1 MKKRNLLCILIIVL
15 SVGAFLGYR
24 MLDAVRTDTRAPE
37 IRVPDGVLEA
47 SVQEPRSALTRGMT
61 ATDREDGDVT
71 DSLVVESI
79 GILGANGTV
88 SVTYAAFDAAG
99 NVAKA
104 QREVRFT
111 DYHSPRFVLKEPLIY
126 TYNSNFDIL
135 RTVGAQDVLDGDIQH
150 RIRAMTMEETSINV
164 TGMHHVEFRVT
175 NTLGDTHI
183 QIFPVEVL
191 AANTYDAQLTLTD
204 YLIYLPVGSSFN
216 PAAYLNC
223 YTLRGEETKLEG
235 RVPKDF
241 SLKTTGSVQVQQPG
255 TYVVEYRLTYTDRHP
270 TNSALDKEYVGYSK
284 LIVVVEG

>member
-1 MKKRNLLCILIIVL
+1 MKKRNLLCILVIVL
-15 SVGAFLGYR
+15 CVGAFVGYR
-24 MLDAVRTDTRAPE
+24 MLDAMRTDTRPPE
-37 IRVPDGVLEA
+37 IQVSEGVLEA
-47 SVQEPRSALTRGMT
+47 SVQEPKSALTRGMT

-79 GILGANGTV
+79 GILGSNGTV

-111 DYHSPRFVLKEPLIY
+111 DYRSPRFVLKEPLIY
-126 TYNSNFDIL
+126 TYNSNFDVL

-150 RIRAMTMEETSINV
+150 RVRAMAMEESSITV
-164 TGMHHVEFRVT
+164 TGIHQVQFQVS
-175 NTLGDTHI
+175 NTLGDTHT

-191 AANTYDAQLTLTD
+191 AANAYDAQLTLTD
-204 YLIYLPVGSSFN
+204 YLVYLPVGSAFN
-216 PAAYLNC
+216 PNVYLDC
-223 YTLRGEETKLEG
+223 YTLRGEETMLEG
-235 RVPKDF
+235 RLPQDF
-241 SLKTTGSVQVQQPG
+241 SLKTKGTVQVQQPG

-270 TNSALDKEYVGYSK
+270 TNSDLDKEYVGYSK